1 MKPSAALLIGLA
13 PKGAKSPKA
22 SEPEEEGADL
32 ELLGQELLDAIA
44 AKDAKR
50 VCEAVVACMAAESSM
65 ASAEEEDDDEED
77 DDDE

>member
-13 PKGAKSPKA
+13 PKGAKSPKT
-22 SEPEEEGADL
+22 SEPEEDGADL
-32 ELLGQELLDAIA
+32 ELLGQELLDAIEA
-44 AKDAKR
+44 TDAKR

-65 ASAEEEDDDEED
+65 ASADDEED